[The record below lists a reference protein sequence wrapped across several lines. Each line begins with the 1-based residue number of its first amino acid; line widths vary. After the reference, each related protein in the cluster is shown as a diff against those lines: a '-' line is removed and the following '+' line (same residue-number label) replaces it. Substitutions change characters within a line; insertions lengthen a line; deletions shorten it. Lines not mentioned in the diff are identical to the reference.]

1 MARKFAELEDR
12 MTPAQRERSD
22 AKAREML
29 AQIRLQELR
38 QARSNTQKSIAE
50 IMHVPQSAVS
60 KIESRTDAYVSTI
73 RRYLQAMGGELEIVA
88 RFPDGETYE
97 ITQFHEIGDLEPD
110 RELVIA

>member
-1 MARKFAELEDR
+1 MARKFAELEAK

-29 AQIRLQELR
+29 AQIRLQGLR
-38 QARSNTQKSIAE
+38 QARSSTQQTIAE
-50 IMHVPQSAVS
+50 IMRVPQSAVS

-88 RFPDGETYE
+88 TFPDGNRYE
-97 ITQFHEIGDLEPD
+97 ITQFKEIGEPA
-110 RELVIA
+110 RELVA